1 MERAT
6 SSTGR
11 FAAQVIQESQV
22 DPPPRSPA
30 DDRAEVIALLESGDP
45 GSMAEGARALGRDL
59 ANRRHGPVSEI
70 RRHLEALAASPDAFV
85 RGASVMLEH
94 VASAFTVAG
103 AEVEELTPLV
113 RAVNLRAGWKK
124 VLLAMSDGATRP
136 KELTLR
142 TQLSGGRIS
151 HILTGLERA
160 ALVERPAGALDGRE
174 RPCRLSPLGYRV
186 LVDLERGPAAVAIDL
201 DAAVTAATHMLAK
214 LYARGR
220 ASRAVLEE
228 TLAEHLEPDA
238 VARVAET
245 ALAAA
250 RNAGLAV
257 ISGDEAVT
265 MAELHLQDILNDAL
279 EHAYDDAGAAIPI
292 LDLARAKAPPG
303 GVVVVRSELHR
314 LRWDIV
320 IAKRELHDLRLVAS
334 ADWMTGEVD
343 RIVDP
348 QRPFVLVYDSPP
360 LIWSERA
367 VDSPARALLGR
378 AQGVYC
384 YAVQG
389 THLPEGVQGL
399 EVA

>member
-1 MERAT
+1 M
-6 SSTGR
+6 
-11 FAAQVIQESQV
+11 
-22 DPPPRSPA
+22 
-30 DDRAEVIALLESGDP
+30 IALLESGDP
-45 GSMAEGARALGRDL
+45 GSMAEAARAIGRDL
-59 ANRRHGPVSEI
+59 ANRRHRPVEQV
-70 RRHLEALAASPDAFV
+70 RRHIDALVRSPDPFT
-85 RGASVMLEH
+85 RGAALMLEH

-103 AEVEELTPLV
+103 AEADELAPLV

-124 VLLAMSDGATRP
+124 VLVAMADGTIRP
-136 KELTLR
+136 KELALR
-142 TQLSGGRIS
+142 AQLSPGRIS

-160 ALVERPAGALDGRE
+160 GLAERPAGALDGRE
-174 RPCRLSPLGYRV
+174 RPCRLSPLGHRV

-220 ASRAVLEE
+220 ASRAVLEDA
-228 TLAEHLEPDA
+228 LAEHLEPDA

-265 MAELHLQDILNDAL
+265 LAELHLQDILNDAL
-279 EHAYDDAGAAIPI
+279 EHAYDDAGPAIPVI
-292 LDLARAKAPPG
+292 DLARAKAPRG

-320 IAKRELHDLRLVAS
+320 IAKRELHDLRLVAG
-334 ADWMTGEVD
+334 ADWMTGEVE
-343 RIVDP
+343 RIVDHH
-348 QRPFVLVYDSPP
+348 RPFVMVYDSPP
-360 LIWSERA
+360 LAWSERA
-367 VDSPARALLGR
+367 VDSPARSLLGR
-378 AQGVYC
+378 AEEVYC

-389 THLPEGVQGL
+389 TKLPEGVQEL

>member
-11 FAAQVIQESQV
+11 FATQVVDEPV
-22 DPPPRSPA
+22 ADPPSA
-30 DDRAEVIALLESGDP
+30 DDRSEVIALLESADP
-45 GSMAEGARALGRDL
+45 TSMAEAARALGRDL
-59 ANRRHGPVSEI
+59 ANRRHGPVEQI
-70 RRHLEALAASPDAFV
+70 RRHLDGLIHAADPFV
-85 RGASVMLEH
+85 RGAGLMLEH

-103 AEVEELTPLV
+103 AEVDELTPLV
-113 RAVNLRAGWKK
+113 RAINLRAGWKRA
-124 VLLAMSDGATRP
+124 LLAMADGAARP
-136 KELTLR
+136 KELAAR
-142 TQLSGGRIS
+142 IQLSPGRIS
-151 HILTGLERA
+151 HILVGLERA
-160 ALVERPAGALDGRE
+160 GLVERPAGSLDGRE

-245 ALAAA
+245 ALNAA

-279 EHAYDDAGAAIPI
+279 EHAYDDDGPAIPVI
-292 LDLARAKAPPG
+292 DLARAKAPAD

-334 ADWMTGEVD
+334 ADWMTGEVE
-343 RIVDP
+343 RIVDR
-348 QRPFVLVYDSPP
+348 QRPFVMVYDSPP

-378 AQGVYC
+378 AQQVYC
-384 YAVQG
+384 YAVPG
-389 THLPEGVQGL
+389 TRLPEGVLEL